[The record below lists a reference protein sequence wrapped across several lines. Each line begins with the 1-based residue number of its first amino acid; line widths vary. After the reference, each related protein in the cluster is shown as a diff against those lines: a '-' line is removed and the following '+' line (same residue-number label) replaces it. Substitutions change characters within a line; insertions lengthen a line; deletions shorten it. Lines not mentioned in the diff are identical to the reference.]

1 MVPSIAAVVISKKR
15 RLIISAF
22 QDAGATSP
30 ENAKLLEDIG
40 LSRSVLLDVQKLRGV
55 VVEVAPNCF
64 YLDEKREREAARFR
78 RMLVVGLLAL
88 IVIIIWFFN
97 R

>member
-1 MVPSIAAVVISKKR
+1 LVPSIAAVVISKKR

-40 LSRSVLLDVQKLRGV
+40 LSKGVLLDVQKLRGV
-55 VVEVAPNCF
+55 LVEVAPNCF
-64 YLDEKREREAARFR
+64 YLDEEREREAARFR
-78 RMLVVGLLAL
+78 RMLVVVLLAL
-88 IVIIIWFFN
+88 VVVIIWFIN

>member
-1 MVPSIAAVVISKKR
+1 MVPPIAAVIISKKR

-30 ENAKLLEDIG
+30 ESAKLLEDIG
-40 LSRSVLLDVQKLRGV
+40 LSRNVLLDVQKLRGIL
-55 VVEVAPNCF
+55 VEVAPNCF
-64 YLDEKREREAARFR
+64 YLNEEREREAARFR
-78 RMLVVGLLAL
+78 RMLVVVLLAL
-88 IVIIIWFFN
+88 VAVIVWLFN

>member
-1 MVPSIAAVVISKKR
+1 LVPSIAAVVISKKR